1 MRLFPS
7 GSGTVDNSFLIP
19 RTNNGAAPGEP
30 RVLVAD
36 GRTCVSVQT
45 LMRQI
50 NILYKKLG
58 FTEIISSKSAKVLGV
73 STAFFLGMTDDE
85 VRILG
90 RWKDIS
96 TSQYYRSIDHTTLL
110 NIFSKLHLSP
120 ETKHDSSHSVIKFSS
135 FSDRLVGLSSCCKS
149 VILSAYN
156 NHSCQPTNASL
167 SSNVIPTETFSSH
180 SALSSQTST
189 LTWLLNTGWVWPAP
203 QSNVLPVGQHF
214 ST

>member
-1 MRLFPS
+1 M
-7 GSGTVDNSFLIP
+7 
-19 RTNNGAAPGEP
+19 
-30 RVLVAD
+30 LVAD

-58 FTEIISSKSAKVLGV
+58 FTETISSKSAKVLGV

-156 NHSCQPTNASL
+156 NHSCQPTNVSL

-180 SALSSQTST
+180 SALSSQSST